1 MSDHPFDP
9 STDPLLAELGQ
20 LGVAAGG
27 VPIAS
32 GAALLAKAAATTP
45 IVIGFA
51 GVKLYSLIGAA
62 LLVGFGGGALFTRAL
77 PPAGPTPATVYA
89 VQEAATPAT
98 TSSTE
103 ERRAR
108 AEPAVASLETASPR
122 AFELTQRPMDGA
134 SAPSPYSPTSAPLAN
149 WQRPPDGSR
158 PVRART
164 GSTAPMPPIGAAATG
179 GCPQTT
185 PRDRL
190 PVVLPAGDDD
200 SWIPDPE
207 PSADSGPQGTGETNG
222 GRALADAE
230 EAAAEQDAALEAAA
244 RKDAVAALAP
254 EKDPADAES
263 QAESMDTA
271 VTRSHR
277 SSRVGLQPAE
287 GHLRAAI
294 GGGAL
299 LYSGAP
305 APTLGPALG
314 IELIAP
320 GPPPAAL
327 LLALNLDAGIAAREQ
342 LALGTVGIDGELGIA
357 LRPSGLAR
365 FEFSGL
371 GGVRLLQR
379 DSSEQPAGTIERPEG
394 IPQDVWD
401 SLSEEAQRERGVVID
416 PDTPAGPDAHPVFGG
431 RFGLVLGDRQRSPLA
446 FRVSIFGQAL
456 VVRAQDRSAV
466 IPVLGGTVG
475 LDVALPAPNPAKR

>member
-1 MSDHPFDP
+1 MSDDPFDP

-32 GAALLAKAAATTP
+32 GAALLAKAAAATP
-45 IVIGFA
+45 IVVGLA

-77 PPAGPTPATVYA
+77 PPAGPTLATVSA
-89 VQEAATPAT
+89 VEEAATPAT
-98 TSSTE
+98 TPSTE
-103 ERRAR
+103 ERRPR

-134 SAPSPYSPTSAPLAN
+134 SAPSPRAPNSAPLAN
-149 WQRPPDGSR
+149 GQRPLDGSR
-158 PVRART
+158 PGRAQT

-179 GCPQTT
+179 GCPEPT

-207 PSADSGPQGTGETNG
+207 RSAGSGPQGTGEI
-222 GRALADAE
+222 ADAE
-230 EAAAEQDAALEAAA
+230 EAAAEQDAAREAAA
-244 RKDAVAALAP
+244 RKDALAALAP

-299 LYSGAP
+299 LYPGAP
-305 APTLGPALG
+305 APELGAALG
-314 IELIAP
+314 IEQIAP
-320 GPPPAAL
+320 GPPPAAV

-365 FEFSGL
+365 FEVSGL

-379 DSSEQPAGTIERPEG
+379 DSSEQPAAVIERPED

-401 SLSEEAQRERGVVID
+401 SLSEEARRERGVVVE
-416 PDTPAGPDAHPVFGG
+416 PDTPAGPNAYPVVGG

-456 VVRAQDRSAV
+456 VVSGPDRSAV

-475 LDVALPAPNPAKR
+475 LDVALPAPKPAKR